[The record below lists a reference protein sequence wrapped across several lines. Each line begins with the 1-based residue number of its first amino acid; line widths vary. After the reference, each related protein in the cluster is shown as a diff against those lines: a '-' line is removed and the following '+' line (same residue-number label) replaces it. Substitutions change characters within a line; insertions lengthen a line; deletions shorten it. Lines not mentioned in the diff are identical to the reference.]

1 MNMDD
6 EQPLMA
12 PTEQQPLVGKQT
24 TWSRRTLA
32 LGALFGASLLLG
44 AAVSARN
51 APAAATPA
59 GKRAAFNTKTGE
71 LVHKDFE
78 NAAPIENNYLRKR
91 AKLEA
96 AIRVAFEKVHGRA
109 PTADEL
115 RALVEDP
122 DGGVRK
128 NHPELVEA
136 NPDLVSPDIVSACIT
151 LRGDF
156 VCTKE
161 LSDYPEL
168 YLWFGLDFDHDAGFC
183 YTLFVGVDI
192 DFSFDITA
200 GVCLSGIPE
209 DDMEYGKEVTLYH
222 TGFTAALLEVGVS
235 AQVFSFDLE
244 ESLRQKAVRDRAAY
258 DAAMARLTADGHD
271 AAKFGQLADAFFR
284 RAKGRAPTEAERPG
298 ATAEFAAKLGAA
310 RAKKAAAG
318 ATVATKADKP
328 EFFWG
333 DDVIGLWD
341 DGGSWFWDDWE
352 ISIDDWFDTTLKCEQ
367 YPYCGAP
374 PGQDPEDYCPNG
386 LAKVEVRI
394 PVIAQ
399 VDAYGSGELSVG
411 TPTLE
416 SGFGAIDIEFSA
428 NAGVTAEAIEVMAAG
443 VEGKIST
450 ECDTSSCSYPDMEI
464 CAFAELKFPDFE
476 LPSWDICGNEIG
488 FDFDLPSLG
497 LEECWDV

>member
-1 MNMDD
+1 MNTDD

-44 AAVSARN
+44 AAVSART
-51 APAAATPA
+51 APAAAAPA

-78 NAAPIENNYLRKR
+78 NAAPIENKYLSKR
-91 AKLEA
+91 TKLEA
-96 AIRVAFEKVHGRA
+96 AIRVAFAKVHGRA

-136 NPDLVSPDIVSACIT
+136 NPDLASPDIVDACIT

-244 ESLRQKAVRDRAAY
+244 ESLRQKAVRDRAAL

-298 ATAEFAAKLGAA
+298 ATAEFAAKLGA
-310 RAKKAAAG
+310 G
-318 ATVATKADKP
+318 ATKADTP
-328 EFFWG
+328 ELFWG

-341 DGGSWFWDDWE
+341 D
-352 ISIDDWFDTTLKCEQ
+352 TLKCEQ

-416 SGFGAIDIEFSA
+416 SGFGALDVEFSA

-443 VEGKIST
+443 VEGKVST

-488 FDFDLPSLG
+488 FDFDLPSVG
-497 LEECWDV
+497 GEWCWDI

>member
-1 MNMDD
+1 MNTDD

-44 AAVSARN
+44 AAVSART
-51 APAAATPA
+51 APAAAAPA

-78 NAAPIENNYLRKR
+78 NAAPIENKYLSKR
-91 AKLEA
+91 TKLEA
-96 AIRVAFEKVHGRA
+96 AIRVAYVKVHGRA

-136 NPDLVSPDIVSACIT
+136 NPDLASPDIVDACIT

-298 ATAEFAAKLGAA
+298 ATAEFAAKLGA
-310 RAKKAAAG
+310 G
-318 ATVATKADKP
+318 ATKADTP

-341 DGGSWFWDDWE
+341 D
-352 ISIDDWFDTTLKCEQ
+352 TLKCEQ

-416 SGFGAIDIEFSA
+416 SGFGALDIEFSA

-443 VEGKIST
+443 VEGKVST
-450 ECDTSSCSYPDMEI
+450 NCDTSSCSYPDMEI

-497 LEECWDV
+497 LDQCWDV

>member
-1 MNMDD
+1 MNTDD

-44 AAVSARN
+44 AAVSART
-51 APAAATPA
+51 APAAAAPA

-78 NAAPIENNYLRKR
+78 NAAPIENKYLSKR
-91 AKLEA
+91 TKLEA
-96 AIRVAFEKVHGRA
+96 AIRVAYEKVHGRA

-136 NPDLVSPDIVSACIT
+136 NPDLASPDIVDACIT

-209 DDMEYGKEVTLYH
+209 EDMEYGKEVTLYH

-244 ESLRQKAVRDRAAY
+244 ESLRQKAVRDRAVY

-298 ATAEFAAKLGAA
+298 ATAEFAAKLGA
-310 RAKKAAAG
+310 G
-318 ATVATKADKP
+318 ATKADTP

-341 DGGSWFWDDWE
+341 D
-352 ISIDDWFDTTLKCEQ
+352 TLKCEQ

-416 SGFGAIDIEFSA
+416 SGFGALDVEFSA

-443 VEGKIST
+443 VEGKVST
-450 ECDTSSCSYPDMEI
+450 NCDTSSCSYPDMEI

-488 FDFDLPSLG
+488 FDFDLPSVG
-497 LEECWDV
+497 GEWCWDV

>member
-1 MNMDD
+1 MNTDD

-44 AAVSARN
+44 AAVSART
-51 APAAATPA
+51 APAAAAPA

-78 NAAPIENNYLRKR
+78 NAAPIENKYLSKR
-91 AKLEA
+91 TKLEA
-96 AIRVAFEKVHGRA
+96 AIRVAYEKVHGRA

-136 NPDLVSPDIVSACIT
+136 NPDLVSPDIVDACIT

-298 ATAEFAAKLGAA
+298 ASAEFAAKLGA
-310 RAKKAAAG
+310 G
-318 ATVATKADKP
+318 ATKADTP

-341 DGGSWFWDDWE
+341 D
-352 ISIDDWFDTTLKCEQ
+352 TLKCEQ

-416 SGFGAIDIEFSA
+416 SGFGALDVEFSA

-450 ECDTSSCSYPDMEI
+450 NCDTSSCSYPDMEI

-488 FDFDLPSLG
+488 FDFDLPSVG
-497 LEECWDV
+497 GEWCWDV

>member
-1 MNMDD
+1 MNTDD

-44 AAVSARN
+44 AAVSART
-51 APAAATPA
+51 APAAAAPA

-78 NAAPIENNYLRKR
+78 NAAPIENKYLSKR
-91 AKLEA
+91 TKLEG
-96 AIRVAFEKVHGRA
+96 AIRVMYEKVHGRA

-136 NPDLVSPDIVSACIT
+136 NPDLASPDIVDACIT

-298 ATAEFAAKLGAA
+298 ATAEFAAKLGA
-310 RAKKAAAG
+310 G
-318 ATVATKADKP
+318 ATKADTP

-341 DGGSWFWDDWE
+341 D
-352 ISIDDWFDTTLKCEQ
+352 TLKCEQ

-416 SGFGAIDIEFSA
+416 SGFGALDVEFSA

-443 VEGKIST
+443 VEGKVST
-450 ECDTSSCSYPDMEI
+450 NCDTSSCSYPDMEI

-476 LPSWDICGNEIG
+476 LPSWDICDNEIG

-497 LEECWDV
+497 LEQCWDV

>member
-1 MNMDD
+1 MNTDD

-78 NAAPIENNYLRKR
+78 NAAPIENKYLSKR
-91 AKLEA
+91 TKLEA

-298 ATAEFAAKLGAA
+298 ASAEFAAKLGA
-310 RAKKAAAG
+310 G
-318 ATVATKADKP
+318 ATKADTP

-341 DGGSWFWDDWE
+341 D
-352 ISIDDWFDTTLKCEQ
+352 TLKCEQ

-443 VEGKIST
+443 VEGKVST

>member
-1 MNMDD
+1 MNTDD

-24 TWSRRTLA
+24 TWSRRKLA

-44 AAVSARN
+44 AAVSART
-51 APAAATPA
+51 APAAAAPA

-78 NAAPIENNYLRKR
+78 NAAPIENKYLSKR
-91 AKLEA
+91 TKLEA
-96 AIRVAFEKVHGRA
+96 AIRVAYEKVHGRA

-136 NPDLVSPDIVSACIT
+136 NPDLASPDIVDACIT

-298 ATAEFAAKLGAA
+298 ATAEFAAKLGA
-310 RAKKAAAG
+310 G
-318 ATVATKADKP
+318 ATKADTP

-341 DGGSWFWDDWE
+341 D
-352 ISIDDWFDTTLKCEQ
+352 TLKCEQ

-416 SGFGAIDIEFSA
+416 SGFGALDVEFSA

-450 ECDTSSCSYPDMEI
+450 NCDTSSCSYPDMEI

-488 FDFDLPSLG
+488 FDFDLPSVG
-497 LEECWDV
+497 GEWCWDV

>member
-1 MNMDD
+1 MNTDD

-44 AAVSARN
+44 AVVSART
-51 APAAATPA
+51 APAAAAPA

-78 NAAPIENNYLRKR
+78 NAAPIENKYLSKR
-91 AKLEA
+91 TKLEA
-96 AIRVAFEKVHGRA
+96 AIRVAYVKVHGRA

-136 NPDLVSPDIVSACIT
+136 NPDLVSPDIVDACIT

-298 ATAEFAAKLGAA
+298 ATAEFAAKLGA
-310 RAKKAAAG
+310 G
-318 ATVATKADKP
+318 ATKADTP

-341 DGGSWFWDDWE
+341 D
-352 ISIDDWFDTTLKCEQ
+352 TLKCEQ

-416 SGFGAIDIEFSA
+416 SGFGALDIEFSA

-443 VEGKIST
+443 VEGKVST
-450 ECDTSSCSYPDMEI
+450 NCDTSSCSYPDMEI

-497 LEECWDV
+497 LEQCWDV

>member
-1 MNMDD
+1 MNTDD

-78 NAAPIENNYLRKR
+78 NAAPIENKYLSKR
-91 AKLEA
+91 TKLEA
-96 AIRVAFEKVHGRA
+96 AIRVAYAKVHGRA

-298 ATAEFAAKLGAA
+298 ATAEFAAKLGA
-310 RAKKAAAG
+310 G
-318 ATVATKADKP
+318 ATKADTP

-341 DGGSWFWDDWE
+341 D
-352 ISIDDWFDTTLKCEQ
+352 TLKCEQ

>member
-1 MNMDD
+1 MNTDD

-44 AAVSARN
+44 AAVSART

-78 NAAPIENNYLRKR
+78 NAAPIENKYLSKR
-91 AKLEA
+91 TKLEG
-96 AIRVAFEKVHGRA
+96 AIRVAYEKVHGRA

-298 ATAEFAAKLGAA
+298 ASAEFAAKLGA
-310 RAKKAAAG
+310 G
-318 ATVATKADKP
+318 ATKADTP

-341 DGGSWFWDDWE
+341 D
-352 ISIDDWFDTTLKCEQ
+352 TLKCEQ

-416 SGFGAIDIEFSA
+416 SGFGALDIEFSA

-450 ECDTSSCSYPDMEI
+450 NCDTSSCSYPDMEI

>member
-78 NAAPIENNYLRKR
+78 NAAPIENKYLSKR
-91 AKLEA
+91 TKLEA
-96 AIRVAFEKVHGRA
+96 AIRVAYAKVHGRA

-298 ATAEFAAKLGAA
+298 ASAEFAAKLGA
-310 RAKKAAAG
+310 G
-318 ATVATKADKP
+318 ATKADTP

-341 DGGSWFWDDWE
+341 D
-352 ISIDDWFDTTLKCEQ
+352 TLKCEQ

-399 VDAYGSGELSVG
+399 VGSSGPGELSAG

-416 SGFGAIDIEFSA
+416 TGFGSIDVEF
-428 NAGVTAEAIEVMAAG
+428 AA
-443 VEGKIST
+443 V
-450 ECDTSSCSYPDMEI
+450 
-464 CAFAELKFPDFE
+464 
-476 LPSWDICGNEIG
+476 
-488 FDFDLPSLG
+488 
-497 LEECWDV
+497 

>member
-258 DAAMARLTADGHD
+258 DAAMARLAADGHD

-298 ATAEFAAKLGAA
+298 ATAEFAAKLGA
-310 RAKKAAAG
+310 G
-318 ATVATKADKP
+318 ATKADTP

-341 DGGSWFWDDWE
+341 D
-352 ISIDDWFDTTLKCEQ
+352 TLKCEQ

-416 SGFGAIDIEFSA
+416 SGFGALDVEFSA

-450 ECDTSSCSYPDMEI
+450 NCDTSSCSYPDMEI

>member
-44 AAVSARN
+44 AAVSART

-96 AIRVAFEKVHGRA
+96 AIRVAYEKVHGRT

-136 NPDLVSPDIVSACIT
+136 NPDLASPDIVDACIT

-200 GVCLSGIPE
+200 GVCLSGIPA

-298 ATAEFAAKLGAA
+298 ATAEFAAKLGA
-310 RAKKAAAG
+310 G
-318 ATVATKADKP
+318 ATKADTP

-341 DGGSWFWDDWE
+341 D
-352 ISIDDWFDTTLKCEQ
+352 TLKCEQ

>member
-1 MNMDD
+1 MNTDD

-78 NAAPIENNYLRKR
+78 NAAPIENKYLSKR
-91 AKLEA
+91 TKLEG
-96 AIRVAFEKVHGRA
+96 AIRVAYEKVHGRA

-298 ATAEFAAKLGAA
+298 ASAEFAAKLGA
-310 RAKKAAAG
+310 G
-318 ATVATKADKP
+318 ATKADTP

-341 DGGSWFWDDWE
+341 D
-352 ISIDDWFDTTLKCEQ
+352 TLKCEQ

>member
-1 MNMDD
+1 MNTDD

-78 NAAPIENNYLRKR
+78 NAAPIENKYLSKR
-91 AKLEA
+91 TKLEA

-136 NPDLVSPDIVSACIT
+136 NPDLVSPDIVDACIT

-200 GVCLSGIPE
+200 GVCLSGIPA

-298 ATAEFAAKLGAA
+298 ATAEFAAKLGA
-310 RAKKAAAG
+310 G
-318 ATVATKADKP
+318 ATKADTP

-341 DGGSWFWDDWE
+341 D
-352 ISIDDWFDTTLKCEQ
+352 TLKCEQ

-416 SGFGAIDIEFSA
+416 SGFGALDVEFSA

-450 ECDTSSCSYPDMEI
+450 NCDTSSCSYPDMEI

>member
-1 MNMDD
+1 MNTDD

-44 AAVSARN
+44 AAVSART
-51 APAAATPA
+51 APAAAAPA

-78 NAAPIENNYLRKR
+78 NAAPIENKYLSKR
-91 AKLEA
+91 TKLEG
-96 AIRVAFEKVHGRA
+96 AIRVAYAKVHGRA

-136 NPDLVSPDIVSACIT
+136 NPDLASPDIVDACIT

-298 ATAEFAAKLGAA
+298 ATAEFAAKLGA
-310 RAKKAAAG
+310 G
-318 ATVATKADKP
+318 ATKADTP

-341 DGGSWFWDDWE
+341 D
-352 ISIDDWFDTTLKCEQ
+352 TLKCEQ

-443 VEGKIST
+443 VEGKVST

-488 FDFDLPSLG
+488 FDFDLPSVG
-497 LEECWDV
+497 GEWCWDI

>member
-1 MNMDD
+1 M
-6 EQPLMA
+6 
-12 PTEQQPLVGKQT
+12 
-24 TWSRRTLA
+24 
-32 LGALFGASLLLG
+32 
-44 AAVSARN
+44 
-51 APAAATPA
+51 
-59 GKRAAFNTKTGE
+59 
-71 LVHKDFE
+71 
-78 NAAPIENNYLRKR
+78 
-91 AKLEA
+91 
-96 AIRVAFEKVHGRA
+96 
-109 PTADEL
+109 
-115 RALVEDP
+115 
-122 DGGVRK
+122 
-128 NHPELVEA
+128 
-136 NPDLVSPDIVSACIT
+136 
-151 LRGDF
+151 
-156 VCTKE
+156 
-161 LSDYPEL
+161 
-168 YLWFGLDFDHDAGFC
+168 
-183 YTLFVGVDI
+183 
-192 DFSFDITA
+192 
-200 GVCLSGIPE
+200 CLSGIPA

-352 ISIDDWFDTTLKCEQ
+352 ISIERLVRHHAQ
-367 YPYCGAP
+367 VRAVPLLRRAAGAGP
-374 PGQDPEDYCPNG
+374 RGLLPERPGQGRGAHPRHRPGRC
-386 LAKVEVRI
+386 LRTRA
-394 PVIAQ
+394 
-399 VDAYGSGELSVG
+399 SVG

-497 LEECWDV
+497 VEALGRATAPPARAEKAEAPPRRLCAPLASFLGRTSQLCRLRACERALSRGVVRGAKICRITPGIGSKGSKRRWQRLDAEARGAIEPHSDQSPANAAFERPQTRFVSPFLTQKHLLPSLPSGSNWLNTLGASPGRSRRRTADVVAQPAASSGGVTPTVCSRAVSCPRARTAMPRR

>member
-1 MNMDD
+1 MNTDD

-44 AAVSARN
+44 AAVSART
-51 APAAATPA
+51 APAAAAPA

-78 NAAPIENNYLRKR
+78 NAAPIENKYLSKR
-91 AKLEA
+91 TKLEA
-96 AIRVAFEKVHGRA
+96 AIRVAYVKVHGRA

-136 NPDLVSPDIVSACIT
+136 NPDLASPDIVDACIT

-298 ATAEFAAKLGAA
+298 ATAEFAAKLGA
-310 RAKKAAAG
+310 G
-318 ATVATKADKP
+318 ATKADTP

-341 DGGSWFWDDWE
+341 D
-352 ISIDDWFDTTLKCEQ
+352 TLKCEQ

-416 SGFGAIDIEFSA
+416 SGFGALDIEFSA

-443 VEGKIST
+443 VEGKVST
-450 ECDTSSCSYPDMEI
+450 NCDTSSCSYPDMEI

-497 LEECWDV
+497 AEMCWDI

>member
-1 MNMDD
+1 MNTDD

-44 AAVSARN
+44 AAVSART
-51 APAAATPA
+51 APAAAAPA

-78 NAAPIENNYLRKR
+78 NAAPIENKYLSKR
-91 AKLEA
+91 TKLEA
-96 AIRVAFEKVHGRA
+96 AIRVAYVKVHGRA

-136 NPDLVSPDIVSACIT
+136 NPDLASPDIVDACIT

-298 ATAEFAAKLGAA
+298 ATAEFAAKLGA
-310 RAKKAAAG
+310 G
-318 ATVATKADKP
+318 ATKADTP

-341 DGGSWFWDDWE
+341 D
-352 ISIDDWFDTTLKCEQ
+352 TLKCEQ

-416 SGFGAIDIEFSA
+416 SGFGALDVEFSA

-443 VEGKIST
+443 VEGKVST

-497 LEECWDV
+497 AEMCWDI

>member
-1 MNMDD
+1 MNTDD

-32 LGALFGASLLLG
+32 LGAIFGASLLLG
-44 AAVSARN
+44 AAVSART
-51 APAAATPA
+51 APAAAAPA

-78 NAAPIENNYLRKR
+78 NAAPIENKYLSKR
-91 AKLEA
+91 TKLEA
-96 AIRVAFEKVHGRA
+96 AIRVAYVKVHGRA

-136 NPDLVSPDIVSACIT
+136 NPDLVSPDIVDACIT

-209 DDMEYGKEVTLYH
+209 DDMEYL
-222 TGFTAALLEVGVS
+222 
-235 AQVFSFDLE
+235 
-244 ESLRQKAVRDRAAY
+244 SLI
-258 DAAMARLTADGHD
+258 H
-271 AAKFGQLADAFFR
+271 
-284 RAKGRAPTEAERPG
+284 
-298 ATAEFAAKLGAA
+298 
-310 RAKKAAAG
+310 
-318 ATVATKADKP
+318 
-328 EFFWG
+328 
-333 DDVIGLWD
+333 I
-341 DGGSWFWDDWE
+341 
-352 ISIDDWFDTTLKCEQ
+352 
-367 YPYCGAP
+367 
-374 PGQDPEDYCPNG
+374 
-386 LAKVEVRI
+386 
-394 PVIAQ
+394 
-399 VDAYGSGELSVG
+399 
-411 TPTLE
+411 
-416 SGFGAIDIEFSA
+416 
-428 NAGVTAEAIEVMAAG
+428 
-443 VEGKIST
+443 
-450 ECDTSSCSYPDMEI
+450 
-464 CAFAELKFPDFE
+464 
-476 LPSWDICGNEIG
+476 
-488 FDFDLPSLG
+488 
-497 LEECWDV
+497 

>member
-1 MNMDD
+1 MNTDD

-32 LGALFGASLLLG
+32 LGAIFGASLLLG
-44 AAVSARN
+44 AAVSART
-51 APAAATPA
+51 APAAAAPA

-78 NAAPIENNYLRKR
+78 NAAPIENKYLSKR
-91 AKLEA
+91 TKLEA
-96 AIRVAFEKVHGRA
+96 AIRVAYVKVHGRA

-136 NPDLVSPDIVSACIT
+136 NPDLVSPDIVDACIT

-244 ESLRQKAVRDRAAY
+244 ESLRQKAVRDRAVY

-298 ATAEFAAKLGAA
+298 ATAEFAAKLGA
-310 RAKKAAAG
+310 G
-318 ATVATKADKP
+318 ATKADTP

-341 DGGSWFWDDWE
+341 D
-352 ISIDDWFDTTLKCEQ
+352 TLKCEQ

-416 SGFGAIDIEFSA
+416 SGFGALDVEFSA

-443 VEGKIST
+443 VEGKVST

-488 FDFDLPSLG
+488 FDFDLPSVG
-497 LEECWDV
+497 GEWCWDV

>member
-1 MNMDD
+1 MNTDD

-24 TWSRRTLA
+24 TWSRRKLA

-44 AAVSARN
+44 AAVSART
-51 APAAATPA
+51 APAAAAPA

-78 NAAPIENNYLRKR
+78 NAAPIENKYLRKR
-91 AKLEA
+91 TKLEG
-96 AIRVAFEKVHGRA
+96 AIRVAYEKVHGRA

-136 NPDLVSPDIVSACIT
+136 NPDLVSPDIVDACIT

-298 ATAEFAAKLGAA
+298 ATAEFAAKLGA
-310 RAKKAAAG
+310 G
-318 ATVATKADKP
+318 ATKADTP

-341 DGGSWFWDDWE
+341 D
-352 ISIDDWFDTTLKCEQ
+352 TLKCEQ

-416 SGFGAIDIEFSA
+416 SGFGALDVEFSA

-450 ECDTSSCSYPDMEI
+450 NCDTSSCSYPDMEI

-488 FDFDLPSLG
+488 FDFDLPSVG
-497 LEECWDV
+497 GEWCWDV

>member
-1 MNMDD
+1 MNTDD

-44 AAVSARN
+44 AAVSART
-51 APAAATPA
+51 APAAAAPA

-78 NAAPIENNYLRKR
+78 NAAPIENKYLSKR
-91 AKLEA
+91 TKLEA
-96 AIRVAFEKVHGRA
+96 AIRVAYEKVHGRA

-136 NPDLVSPDIVSACIT
+136 NPDLASPDIVDACIT

-298 ATAEFAAKLGAA
+298 ASAEFAAKLGA
-310 RAKKAAAG
+310 G
-318 ATVATKADKP
+318 ATKADTP

-341 DGGSWFWDDWE
+341 D
-352 ISIDDWFDTTLKCEQ
+352 TLKCEQ

-450 ECDTSSCSYPDMEI
+450 NCDTSSCSYPDMEI

-488 FDFDLPSLG
+488 FDFDLPSVG
-497 LEECWDV
+497 GEWCWDV

>member
-1 MNMDD
+1 MNTDD

-78 NAAPIENNYLRKR
+78 NAAPIENKYLSKR
-91 AKLEA
+91 TKLEG
-96 AIRVAFEKVHGRA
+96 AIRVAYAKVHGRA

-298 ATAEFAAKLGAA
+298 ASAEFAAKLGA
-310 RAKKAAAG
+310 G
-318 ATVATKADKP
+318 ATKADTP

-333 DDVIGLWD
+333 DDVIRLWD
-341 DGGSWFWDDWE
+341 D
-352 ISIDDWFDTTLKCEQ
+352 TLKCEQ

-416 SGFGAIDIEFSA
+416 SGFGALDVEFSA

-443 VEGKIST
+443 VEGKVST

>member
-1 MNMDD
+1 MNTDD

-44 AAVSARN
+44 AAVSART
-51 APAAATPA
+51 APAAAAPA

-78 NAAPIENNYLRKR
+78 NAAPIENKYLSKR
-91 AKLEA
+91 TKLEA
-96 AIRVAFEKVHGRA
+96 AIRVAYVKVHGRA

-136 NPDLVSPDIVSACIT
+136 NPDLVSPDIVDACIT

-200 GVCLSGIPE
+200 GVCLSGIPA

-298 ATAEFAAKLGAA
+298 ASAEFAAKLGA
-310 RAKKAAAG
+310 G
-318 ATVATKADKP
+318 ATKADTP

-341 DGGSWFWDDWE
+341 D
-352 ISIDDWFDTTLKCEQ
+352 TLKCEQ

-416 SGFGAIDIEFSA
+416 SGFGALDVEFSA

-450 ECDTSSCSYPDMEI
+450 NCDTSSCSYPDMEI

-488 FDFDLPSLG
+488 FDFDLPSVG
-497 LEECWDV
+497 GEWCWDV

>member
-1 MNMDD
+1 MNTDD

-44 AAVSARN
+44 AAVSART
-51 APAAATPA
+51 APAAAAPA

-78 NAAPIENNYLRKR
+78 NAAPIENKYLSKR
-91 AKLEA
+91 TKLEA
-96 AIRVAFEKVHGRA
+96 AIRVAYEKVHGRA

-136 NPDLVSPDIVSACIT
+136 NPDLVSPDIVDACIT

-298 ATAEFAAKLGAA
+298 ATAEFAAKLGA
-310 RAKKAAAG
+310 G
-318 ATVATKADKP
+318 ATKADTP

-341 DGGSWFWDDWE
+341 D
-352 ISIDDWFDTTLKCEQ
+352 TLKCEQ

-416 SGFGAIDIEFSA
+416 SGFGALDVEFSA

-443 VEGKIST
+443 VEGKVST
-450 ECDTSSCSYPDMEI
+450 ECDASSCSYPDMEI

-488 FDFDLPSLG
+488 FDFDLPSVG
-497 LEECWDV
+497 GEWCWDI

>member
-1 MNMDD
+1 MVPPDACPGR
-6 EQPLMA
+6 PL
-12 PTEQQPLVGKQT
+12 
-24 TWSRRTLA
+24 RRVPA
-32 LGALFGASLLLG
+32 LG
-44 AAVSARN
+44 AAVSART

-78 NAAPIENNYLRKR
+78 NAAPIENKYLSKR
-91 AKLEA
+91 TKLEA
-96 AIRVAFEKVHGRA
+96 AIRVAYEKVHGRA

-298 ATAEFAAKLGAA
+298 ASAEFAAKLGA
-310 RAKKAAAG
+310 G
-318 ATVATKADKP
+318 ATKADTP

-341 DGGSWFWDDWE
+341 D
-352 ISIDDWFDTTLKCEQ
+352 TLKCEQ

-416 SGFGAIDIEFSA
+416 SGFGALDIEFSA

-450 ECDTSSCSYPDMEI
+450 NCDTSSCSYPDMEI

-488 FDFDLPSLG
+488 FDFDLPSVG
-497 LEECWDV
+497 GEWCWDV

>member
-1 MNMDD
+1 MNTDD

-44 AAVSARN
+44 AAVSART
-51 APAAATPA
+51 APAAAAPA

-78 NAAPIENNYLRKR
+78 NAAPIENKYLSKR
-91 AKLEA
+91 TKLEA
-96 AIRVAFEKVHGRA
+96 AIRVAYVKVHGRA

-136 NPDLVSPDIVSACIT
+136 NPDLASPDIVDACIT

-298 ATAEFAAKLGAA
+298 ATAEFAAKLGA
-310 RAKKAAAG
+310 G
-318 ATVATKADKP
+318 ATKADTP

-341 DGGSWFWDDWE
+341 D
-352 ISIDDWFDTTLKCEQ
+352 TLKCEQ

-416 SGFGAIDIEFSA
+416 SGFGALDVEFSA

-450 ECDTSSCSYPDMEI
+450 NCDTSSCSYPDMEI

-488 FDFDLPSLG
+488 FDFDLPSVG
-497 LEECWDV
+497 GEWCWDV

>member
-1 MNMDD
+1 MNTDD

-24 TWSRRTLA
+24 TWSRKTLA

-44 AAVSARN
+44 AAVSART
-51 APAAATPA
+51 APAAAAPA

-78 NAAPIENNYLRKR
+78 NAAPIENKYLRKR
-91 AKLEA
+91 TKLEG
-96 AIRVAFEKVHGRA
+96 AIRVAYEKVHGRA

-136 NPDLVSPDIVSACIT
+136 NPDLASPDIVDACIT

-298 ATAEFAAKLGAA
+298 ATAEFAAKLGA
-310 RAKKAAAG
+310 G
-318 ATVATKADKP
+318 ATKADTP

-341 DGGSWFWDDWE
+341 D
-352 ISIDDWFDTTLKCEQ
+352 TLKCEQ

-416 SGFGAIDIEFSA
+416 SGFGALDVEFSA

-450 ECDTSSCSYPDMEI
+450 NCDTSSCSYPDMEI

-488 FDFDLPSLG
+488 FDFDLPSVG
-497 LEECWDV
+497 GEWCWDV

>member
-1 MNMDD
+1 MNTDD

-44 AAVSARN
+44 AAVSART
-51 APAAATPA
+51 APAAAAPA

-136 NPDLVSPDIVSACIT
+136 NPDLASPDIVDACIT

-200 GVCLSGIPE
+200 GVCLSGIPA

-298 ATAEFAAKLGAA
+298 ASAEFAAKLGA
-310 RAKKAAAG
+310 G
-318 ATVATKADKP
+318 ATKADTP

-341 DGGSWFWDDWE
+341 D
-352 ISIDDWFDTTLKCEQ
+352 TLKCEQ

-416 SGFGAIDIEFSA
+416 SGFGALDVEFSA

-443 VEGKIST
+443 VEGKVST

>member
-1 MNMDD
+1 MNTDD

-78 NAAPIENNYLRKR
+78 NAAPIENKYLSKR
-91 AKLEA
+91 TKLEG
-96 AIRVAFEKVHGRA
+96 AIRVAYEKVHGRA

-136 NPDLVSPDIVSACIT
+136 NPDLASPDIVDACIT

-192 DFSFDITA
+192 DFSFVITA

-298 ATAEFAAKLGAA
+298 ATAEFAAKLE
-310 RAKKAAAG
+310 AG
-318 ATVATKADKP
+318 ATKADTP

-341 DGGSWFWDDWE
+341 D
-352 ISIDDWFDTTLKCEQ
+352 TLKCEQ

-416 SGFGAIDIEFSA
+416 SGFGALDVEFSA

-443 VEGKIST
+443 VEGKVST
-450 ECDTSSCSYPDMEI
+450 NCDTSSCSYPDMEI

-488 FDFDLPSLG
+488 FDFDLPSVG
-497 LEECWDV
+497 GEWCWDI

>member
-200 GVCLSGIPE
+200 GVCLSGIPA

-341 DGGSWFWDDWE
+341 DGGCFAASFVLC
-352 ISIDDWFDTTLKCEQ
+352 SSSR
-367 YPYCGAP
+367 P
-374 PGQDPEDYCPNG
+374 PVA
-386 LAKVEVRI
+386 LR
-394 PVIAQ
+394 
-399 VDAYGSGELSVG
+399 
-411 TPTLE
+411 
-416 SGFGAIDIEFSA
+416 
-428 NAGVTAEAIEVMAAG
+428 AGVA
-443 VEGKIST
+443 
-450 ECDTSSCSYPDMEI
+450 
-464 CAFAELKFPDFE
+464 
-476 LPSWDICGNEIG
+476 
-488 FDFDLPSLG
+488 
-497 LEECWDV
+497 

>member
-1 MNMDD
+1 DD

-44 AAVSARN
+44 AAVSART
-51 APAAATPA
+51 APAAAAPA

-78 NAAPIENNYLRKR
+78 NAAPIENKYLSKR
-91 AKLEA
+91 TKLEG
-96 AIRVAFEKVHGRA
+96 AIRVAYAKVHGRA

-298 ATAEFAAKLGAA
+298 ATAEFAAKLGA
-310 RAKKAAAG
+310 G
-318 ATVATKADKP
+318 ATKADTP

-341 DGGSWFWDDWE
+341 D
-352 ISIDDWFDTTLKCEQ
+352 
-367 YPYCGAP
+367 
-374 PGQDPEDYCPNG
+374 
-386 LAKVEVRI
+386 
-394 PVIAQ
+394 
-399 VDAYGSGELSVG
+399 
-411 TPTLE
+411 
-416 SGFGAIDIEFSA
+416 
-428 NAGVTAEAIEVMAAG
+428 
-443 VEGKIST
+443 
-450 ECDTSSCSYPDMEI
+450 
-464 CAFAELKFPDFE
+464 
-476 LPSWDICGNEIG
+476 
-488 FDFDLPSLG
+488 
-497 LEECWDV
+497 

>member
-1 MNMDD
+1 MNTDD

-44 AAVSARN
+44 AAVSART

-78 NAAPIENNYLRKR
+78 NAAPMENKYLTKR
-91 AKLEA
+91 TKLEA
-96 AIRVAFEKVHGRA
+96 AIRVAYEKVHGRA

-136 NPDLVSPDIVSACIT
+136 NPDLVSPDIVDACIT

-244 ESLRQKAVRDRAAY
+244 ESLRQKAVRDRAVY

-298 ATAEFAAKLGAA
+298 ATAEFAAKLGA
-310 RAKKAAAG
+310 G
-318 ATVATKADKP
+318 ATKADTP

-341 DGGSWFWDDWE
+341 D
-352 ISIDDWFDTTLKCEQ
+352 TLKCEQ

-416 SGFGAIDIEFSA
+416 SGFGALDVEFSA

-450 ECDTSSCSYPDMEI
+450 NCDTSSCSYPDMEI

-488 FDFDLPSLG
+488 FDFDLPSVG
-497 LEECWDV
+497 GEWCWDV

>member
-78 NAAPIENNYLRKR
+78 NAAPIENKYLSKR
-91 AKLEA
+91 TKLEA
-96 AIRVAFEKVHGRA
+96 AIRVAYVKVHGRA

-200 GVCLSGIPE
+200 GVCLSGIPA

-298 ATAEFAAKLGAA
+298 ATAEFAAKLGA
-310 RAKKAAAG
+310 G
-318 ATVATKADKP
+318 ATKADTP

-341 DGGSWFWDDWE
+341 D
-352 ISIDDWFDTTLKCEQ
+352 TLKCEQ

-416 SGFGAIDIEFSA
+416 SGFGALDVEFSA

-450 ECDTSSCSYPDMEI
+450 NCDTSSCSYPDMEI

>member
-1 MNMDD
+1 MNTDD

-78 NAAPIENNYLRKR
+78 NAAPIENKYLSKR
-91 AKLEA
+91 TKLEA
-96 AIRVAFEKVHGRA
+96 AIRVAYVKVHGRA

-136 NPDLVSPDIVSACIT
+136 NPDLASPDIVDACIT

-244 ESLRQKAVRDRAAY
+244 ESLRQKAVRDRAAL

-298 ATAEFAAKLGAA
+298 ASAEFAAKLGA
-310 RAKKAAAG
+310 G
-318 ATVATKADKP
+318 ATKADTP

-341 DGGSWFWDDWE
+341 D
-352 ISIDDWFDTTLKCEQ
+352 TLKCEQ

-497 LEECWDV
+497 AEMRWDI

>member
-44 AAVSARN
+44 AAVSART
-51 APAAATPA
+51 APAAAAPA

-200 GVCLSGIPE
+200 GE
-209 DDMEYGKEVTLYH
+209 DLCHEVI
-222 TGFTAALLEVGVS
+222 S
-235 AQVFSFDLE
+235 
-244 ESLRQKAVRDRAAY
+244 RRRRDRHAIT
-258 DAAMARLTADGHD
+258 DA
-271 AAKFGQLADAFFR
+271 
-284 RAKGRAPTEAERPG
+284 P
-298 ATAEFAAKLGAA
+298 
-310 RAKKAAAG
+310 
-318 ATVATKADKP
+318 
-328 EFFWG
+328 
-333 DDVIGLWD
+333 
-341 DGGSWFWDDWE
+341 
-352 ISIDDWFDTTLKCEQ
+352 
-367 YPYCGAP
+367 
-374 PGQDPEDYCPNG
+374 
-386 LAKVEVRI
+386 
-394 PVIAQ
+394 
-399 VDAYGSGELSVG
+399 
-411 TPTLE
+411 
-416 SGFGAIDIEFSA
+416 
-428 NAGVTAEAIEVMAAG
+428 
-443 VEGKIST
+443 
-450 ECDTSSCSYPDMEI
+450 
-464 CAFAELKFPDFE
+464 
-476 LPSWDICGNEIG
+476 
-488 FDFDLPSLG
+488 
-497 LEECWDV
+497 